1 MLHLGNK
8 KKLGPLRL
16 PNHLYLS
23 SFVKYTITLVHSFKD
38 EVNRVTRSDLLLPN
52 RWSLPHIDAHLGRR
66 VSSPPP
72 SRDPR
77 SLEILKNLEFSIFLK
92 LLKMVLR
99 VIRDTQ
105 GRRTGPGKTSGD
117 LSKHHSNRFRGR
129 AVALSGPEQ
138 PPNRLVKFKIFI
150 KF

>member
-1 MLHLGNK
+1 M
-8 KKLGPLRL
+8 RL

-77 SLEILKNLEFSIFLK
+77 SLEILKNLEFFMFFMFFLWIHAPV
-92 LLKMVLR
+92 LKARAPSHLHGSLGFE
-99 VIRDTQ
+99 Q
-105 GRRTGPGKTSGD
+105 ELAGC
-117 LSKHHSNRFRGR
+117 HSDRFRGR

-138 PPNRLVKFKIFI
+138 PPNRLVKLKMFI